1 MSKTALILADMED
14 ICEQEL
20 NSFDKI
26 DCEYLLLGY
35 YLNIDRKNT
44 PVHGSFVKIIYYF
57 IFNYETGLF
66 KFFRNLESSFYDSLN
81 RFSNR
86 TKALNITLEL
96 IISFFF
102 IVFFFINLYFL
113 IQNNKYLFKNILYM
127 FIDFTQDKNYDF
139 NNKIT
144 NLLVEKKVSN
154 YITLLKEFTSKNLDI
169 LKYDKDIKFILKE
182 KEENISVINNE
193 EEKTKDE
200 TIDNKNK
207 RIDIQSKTRK
217 LKNIT
222 KFAINKKGRN
232 ATEKNNGLK
241 IFPGNN
247 SNKNINLINAKI
259 RTLNNRELNISNSNK
274 NIINISNSKNNST
287 NILLDSTINSINNNS
302 LISGS
307 VKHAASIKFR
317 KKQLKNKEAENSNN
331 ITMYM
336 DELELDETQDDDSDY
351 ILTIDK
357 IFLKTK
363 ISMLKSIKIII
374 IIFIIFTM
382 IFIIYSLFKLLTV
395 VLFIGNFNNVTKDFR
410 AFMLQY
416 NELVRYWNNIRRL
429 FILPNISQYS
439 YLEETENYFYQLNTD
454 VNYILNNRINNYK
467 KIKYL
472 YEILADP
479 SKNLNET
486 DIDFCINHTKCKKVF
501 YSNDFLTK
509 DIESTVN
516 LYAKEIE
523 NYYKD
528 FIPNKENIK
537 NKTDIINLF
546 INDKYEL
553 LSKNI
558 NHAFIYIEQI
568 FLKFF
573 LEDEREF
580 IDNFRFEIKI
590 LNVIELCYCALL
602 NLFSA
607 LFVYT
612 YINRIIASVEI
623 SSFRINESILRI
635 RMKCF

>member
-1 MSKTALILADMED
+1 
-14 ICEQEL
+14 
-20 NSFDKI
+20 
-26 DCEYLLLGY
+26 
-35 YLNIDRKNT
+35 
-44 PVHGSFVKIIYYF
+44 
-57 IFNYETGLF
+57 
-66 KFFRNLESSFYDSLN
+66 
-81 RFSNR
+81 
-86 TKALNITLEL
+86 
-96 IISFFF
+96 
-102 IVFFFINLYFL
+102 
-113 IQNNKYLFKNILYM
+113 
-127 FIDFTQDKNYDF
+127 
-139 NNKIT
+139 
-144 NLLVEKKVSN
+144 
-154 YITLLKEFTSKNLDI
+154 
-169 LKYDKDIKFILKE
+169 
-182 KEENISVINNE
+182 
-193 EEKTKDE
+193 
-200 TIDNKNK
+200 
-207 RIDIQSKTRK
+207 
-217 LKNIT
+217 
-222 KFAINKKGRN
+222 
-232 ATEKNNGLK
+232 
-241 IFPGNN
+241 
-247 SNKNINLINAKI
+247 
-259 RTLNNRELNISNSNK
+259 
-274 NIINISNSKNNST
+274 
-287 NILLDSTINSINNNS
+287 
-302 LISGS
+302 
-307 VKHAASIKFR
+307 
-317 KKQLKNKEAENSNN
+317 
-331 ITMYM
+331 
-336 DELELDETQDDDSDY
+336 
-351 ILTIDK
+351 
-357 IFLKTK
+357 
-363 ISMLKSIKIII
+363 
-374 IIFIIFTM
+374 M

-537 NKTDIINLF
+537 NKMDKINLF